1 MPKVK
6 LMIDE
11 ILDLDAVREYY
22 GKTLKDVTG
31 LRTNACCSNET
42 IPPSH
47 REVLEAID
55 DEIKNRFYGCG
66 SPIPAAIE
74 GCTVLDLGCGS
85 GRDVYLASRLVG
97 PEGRVIGVDMTEEQ
111 LAVARR
117 HRESQA
123 KRFGMPKSNVEFR
136 SGYMEDLAALGIADD
151 SVDVVI
157 SNCVVNLSPQKERVF
172 SEIFRVLK
180 PGGELYFSDVF
191 AGCRVPAALRDD
203 PLLEAECM
211 GGAMY
216 IEDFRRLIASCG
228 CLDYRVVCSKPITIG
243 NAEVEQKVGRIDF
256 HSRTIRAFKLAA
268 LEDICEDYGQ
278 VAYYL
283 GTIQDHPWGFSLD
296 EHHEFVTGKPMLVC
310 GNTAAMVEET
320 RFGKHF
326 NVIGDRSVH
335 YGSFNCSPASAAEA
349 TEGTCSGSFCC

>member
-1 MPKVK
+1 
-6 LMIDE
+6 MIDE
-11 ILDLDAVREYY
+11 ILELDAVREYY

-136 SGYMEDLAALGIADD
+136 SGYMEDLGRAGNRGRLGRCCYLQLRRQPVAA
-151 SVDVVI
+151 
-157 SNCVVNLSPQKERVF
+157 
-172 SEIFRVLK
+172 
-180 PGGELYFSDVF
+180 
-191 AGCRVPAALRDD
+191 
-203 PLLEAECM
+203 
-211 GGAMY
+211 
-216 IEDFRRLIASCG
+216 
-228 CLDYRVVCSKPITIG
+228 
-243 NAEVEQKVGRIDF
+243 
-256 HSRTIRAFKLAA
+256 
-268 LEDICEDYGQ
+268 
-278 VAYYL
+278 
-283 GTIQDHPWGFSLD
+283 
-296 EHHEFVTGKPMLVC
+296 
-310 GNTAAMVEET
+310 
-320 RFGKHF
+320 
-326 NVIGDRSVH
+326 
-335 YGSFNCSPASAAEA
+335 
-349 TEGTCSGSFCC
+349 EGTCLLGDIPCSQTGRRAILLRCFRGMQSARGPAG